1 MEPVRAIAIRGVEPV
16 SPCNECGIHLF
27 GIPKLRNAECKA
39 CKARESYDNLIQ
51 AGSYTH
57 PFIDRKLK
65 ELLGI
70 PIQQINYASE
80 RRS

>member
-1 MEPVRAIAIRGVEPV
+1 MEQVRTIAIKGIEPV

-27 GIPKLRNAECKA
+27 GISKVRNATCGA

-70 PIQQINYASE
+70 PIQQIIYASD
-80 RRS
+80 RR